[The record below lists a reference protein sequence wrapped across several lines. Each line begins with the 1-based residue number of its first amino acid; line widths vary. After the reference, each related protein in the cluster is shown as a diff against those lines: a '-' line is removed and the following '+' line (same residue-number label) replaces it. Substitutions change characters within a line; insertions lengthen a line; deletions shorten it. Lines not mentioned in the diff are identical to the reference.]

1 MSARFS
7 QSDIRKAI
15 RGAAAAGY
23 EPSDVTIMPDGA
35 IRLSKAPS
43 NLPRHIAAKA
53 ELEKHF
59 GPKKD

>member
-1 MSARFS
+1 MTARFS
-7 QSDIRKAI
+7 QRDVSKAI

-43 NLPRHIAAKA
+43 NLARYVAAKA